1 MRNNDRVSTETD
13 PDAGADQQATV
24 RPRRVALF
32 VAVALIALAL
42 DVLTKVLVVA
52 HLEGDTAPKRILGG
66 AIYLD
71 ATRNSGAA
79 FSMGTGFTVVLTVL
93 AVVVVGVLIRYA
105 SKMRS
110 IGWAVALGLI
120 LGGALGNLVD
130 RVFRAPGVGRGH
142 VVDFISLFGPYGDHW
157 PIFNI
162 ADSAIT
168 VGAVLAAV
176 LAIFGIELS
185 GRRAGASGRDG
196 TGRRARG

>member
-1 MRNNDRVSTETD
+1 MRNNDRVSTDTE
-13 PDAGADQQATV
+13 AEQQATV
-24 RPRRVALF
+24 RPRRVGLF
-32 VAVALIALAL
+32 VVVALIALGL
-42 DVLTKVLVVA
+42 DVLTKALVVA
-52 HLEGDTAPKRILGG
+52 KLEGDAEPTRLLGG

-105 SKMRS
+105 GKMHSR
-110 IGWAVALGLI
+110 GWAIALGLI
-120 LGGALGNLVD
+120 LGGALGNLAD
-130 RVFRAPGVGRGH
+130 RLFRAPGVGRGH

-162 ADSAIT
+162 ADSAIS
-168 VGAVLAAV
+168 VGAVLAAI

-185 GRRAGASGRDG
+185 GRRA
-196 TGRRARG
+196 RG